1 MLVVKKL
8 VIYSLPRKLEPME
21 ALGGQ
26 GRIM

>member
-1 MLVVKKL
+1 MLVVKKG
-8 VIYSLPRKLEPME
+8 VIYSLPRKLELVE